1 MYNYIYIGKLGSR
14 IENLKL
20 ENPLKAYFPG
30 KILEINRKILGF
42 FYSSLKVLNIEN
54 PDLRP

>member
-1 MYNYIYIGKLGSR
+1 MVIGKLGSGT
-14 IENLKL
+14 ENPKL
-20 ENPLKAYFPG
+20 ENPLKAHFPG

-42 FYSSLKVLNIEN
+42 FNSSLKVLNIEN

>member
-1 MYNYIYIGKLGSR
+1 M
-14 IENLKL
+14 ENPKL
-20 ENPLKAYFPG
+20 ENPLKAHFPG
-30 KILEINRKILGF
+30 MNILEINRKILGF

>member
-1 MYNYIYIGKLGSR
+1 MLV
-14 IENLKL
+14 
-20 ENPLKAYFPG
+20 
-30 KILEINRKILGF
+30 INRKNSGF